1 MNIKDKNKNDLSN
14 LYISKANI
22 INELSTERT
31 TKIPPKNDCCCCKS
45 NQNKCSSKILYLF
58 ILLITLSIGAII
70 FFVVR
75 YIIKKHKDNDE
86 SYSAKNF
93 NLTIIENDTENDTD
107 NITTKLI
114 NLYNNNSKKIGIYLS
129 NKENEIF
136 TSLFLKY
143 ISKEDKFELFLLISL
158 NVENDYPIPKN
169 VYKIII
175 NKNNS
180 KENLKYEIIQNKI
193 DILIYQDSII
203 DEINFL
209 NNLKNIKTVTFLN
222 FCSFYWLY
230 SDKYNYYKNLL
241 NELKNSEYVVSS
253 IPFDNDYIFR
263 NLGINSTLVKYFN
276 PYDSNITNIPYNSS
290 SKQILMIS
298 NYEYKY
304 NRIDLGIKSMK
315 YIIEEIPDSKMIIV
329 SNLNNTNLKILVK
342 ELNISNYIEFID
354 NTSNYELYLRNS
366 SLHIFPSIAETF
378 PLILCQTKIYGIPN
392 IITGLDYIPL
402 SKGGIVNV
410 NEDQPETIAKEAIKI
425 LKDKDYRIK
434 LSKEAK
440 ESMNDFK
447 NELINKMW
455 IELLLTIYKGKDNY
469 NEIRMNQKRISEKEI
484 IQILENQEKLMNIR
498 DNEKRI
504 NLNDLLSLN
513 FTS

>member
-1 MNIKDKNKNDLSN
+1 MDIKDKNKNN
-14 LYISKANI
+14 LTMFETSKINI
-22 INELSTERT
+22 INEVNIERA
-31 TKIPPKNDCCCCKS
+31 TKIQHKNGCCFCCKCC
-45 NQNKCSSKILYLF
+45 QNKCSSKILYLF

-70 FFVVR
+70 FFAVR

-86 SYSAKNF
+86 YYSQNNF
-93 NLTIIENDTENDTD
+93 NLTISENESDDISTEQ
-107 NITTKLI
+107 I

-209 NNLKNIKTVTFLN
+209 NNLKNIKTVFILN

-241 NELKNSEYVVSS
+241 SELKNSEYVVSS
-253 IPFDNDYIFR
+253 IPFDNDYVFR
-263 NLGINSTLVKYFN
+263 NLGINSSLVKYFN

-315 YIIEEIPDSKMIIV
+315 YIVEEIPDSKMIIV
-329 SNLNNTNLKILVK
+329 SNLNNKNLKILVK
-342 ELNISNYIEFID
+342 ELELSNHIEFID
-354 NTSNYELYLRNS
+354 NTSNFELYLSNS
-366 SLHIFPSIAETF
+366 SLHIFPSMVETF
-378 PLILCQTKIYGIPN
+378 PLILSQTKIHGIPN

-402 SKGGIVNV
+402 SKGGTVNV
-410 NEDQPETIAKEAIKI
+410 NDDEPETIAKEAIKI

-447 NELINKMW
+447 NELINKKW
-455 IELLLTIYKGKDNY
+455 VELLLAIYEGKDSY

>member
-1 MNIKDKNKNDLSN
+1 M
-14 LYISKANI
+14 
-22 INELSTERT
+22 
-31 TKIPPKNDCCCCKS
+31 
-45 NQNKCSSKILYLF
+45 
-58 ILLITLSIGAII
+58 
-70 FFVVR
+70 
-75 YIIKKHKDNDE
+75 
-86 SYSAKNF
+86 
-93 NLTIIENDTENDTD
+93 
-107 NITTKLI
+107 
-114 NLYNNNSKKIGIYLS
+114 
-129 NKENEIF
+129 
-136 TSLFLKY
+136 
-143 ISKEDKFELFLLISL
+143 
-158 NVENDYPIPKN
+158 
-169 VYKIII
+169 
-175 NKNNS
+175 
-180 KENLKYEIIQNKI
+180 
-193 DILIYQDSII
+193 
-203 DEINFL
+203 
-209 NNLKNIKTVTFLN
+209 
-222 FCSFYWLY
+222 
-230 SDKYNYYKNLL
+230 
-241 NELKNSEYVVSS
+241 
-253 IPFDNDYIFR
+253 
-263 NLGINSTLVKYFN
+263 GINSTLVKYFN